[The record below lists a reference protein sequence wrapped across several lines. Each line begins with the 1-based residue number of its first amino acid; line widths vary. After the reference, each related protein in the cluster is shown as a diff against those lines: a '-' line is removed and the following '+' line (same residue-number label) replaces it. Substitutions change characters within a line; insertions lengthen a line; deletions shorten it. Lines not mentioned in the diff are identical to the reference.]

1 MKIKKT
7 KFSGIFKLDNKLVT
21 INLSPG
27 EKVYGEE
34 LIKINSTE
42 YREWMPSHSKPAAAI
57 KSGIR
62 VFPLEK
68 EMSLLYLGAASGTT
82 VSAFSD
88 IVGKEGIIYAVEI
101 SEKPFHNLMK
111 ISERRGNIICILND
125 ARLPERYENVVIDKV
140 DCVYEDIADPD
151 QIKILIRNCEKF
163 LKPKGYAIIAIKSQ
177 SIDSV
182 KPPKEIYKECLG
194 ELKNHFEIL
203 DKVELDP
210 FQKNHLFIIMK
221 PKSIKDDFRVI
232 V

>member
-1 MKIKKT
+1 MMKIRKT

-21 INLSPG
+21 INLDPG

-34 LIKINSTE
+34 LIRVNNIE
-42 YREWMPSHSKPAAAI
+42 YREWIPSHSKPAAAI

-68 EMSLLYLGAASGTT
+68 GMSILYLGAASGTT
-82 VSAFSD
+82 VSVFSD

-101 SEKPFHNLMK
+101 SEKPLHNLMK
-111 ISERRGNIICILND
+111 IAERRGNVVCILND
-125 ARLPERYENVVIDKV
+125 ARLPERYENVVIEKV
-140 DCVYEDIADPD
+140 DCLYEDVADPD

-182 KPPKEIYKECLG
+182 RPPKEIYKKCLE
-194 ELKNHFEIL
+194 ELKKHFEIL

-221 PKSIKDDFRVI
+221 LR
-232 V
+232 